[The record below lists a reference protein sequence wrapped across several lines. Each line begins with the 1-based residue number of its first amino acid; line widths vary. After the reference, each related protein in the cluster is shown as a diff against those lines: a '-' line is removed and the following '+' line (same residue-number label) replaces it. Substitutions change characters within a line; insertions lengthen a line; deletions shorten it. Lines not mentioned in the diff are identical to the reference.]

1 MIIEEEITYEP
12 DTYDSIT
19 YEPITYE
26 PIAYEPDTLESIT
39 YEPDT
44 LEPNELAQRDL
55 NLREIRENIQQKKAY
70 LKRIMSTL
78 KKEIGTNQE
87 LNTILSDYEES
98 VSVLRKKKEEQV
110 IYFELMQDYLD
121 KITNDSDLTAEAL
134 IRAKDDQRSI
144 LEEMKKVKDEL
155 KELVEET
162 SS

>member
-1 MIIEEEITYEP
+1 MIIEEEIT
-12 DTYDSIT
+12 
-19 YEPITYE
+19 
-26 PIAYEPDTLESIT
+26 YEPDTLESIT

-55 NLREIRENIQQKKAY
+55 NLREIRENILQKKAY

-78 KKEIGTNQE
+78 KKETGTNQE

>member
-55 NLREIRENIQQKKAY
+55 NLREIRENILQKKAY

>member
-1 MIIEEEITYEP
+1 MIIEGEIAYEP
-12 DTYDSIT
+12 DTYDSIEYDT
-19 YEPITYE
+19 ITYE
-26 PIAYEPDTLESIT
+26 PIAYEPIAHEPIA
-39 YEPDT
+39 YEPIAY
-44 LEPNELAQRDL
+44 EPNELAQRDL
-55 NLREIRENIQQKKAY
+55 NLREIRENILQKKAY

>member
-1 MIIEEEITYEP
+1 MIIEEEP
-12 DTYDSIT
+12 DTYDSIE
-19 YEPITYE
+19 YDSITYE
-26 PIAYEPDTLESIT
+26 PIT

-98 VSVLRKKKEEQV
+98 VSVLRTKKEEQV

>member
-12 DTYDSIT
+12 DTYDSIEYDT
-19 YEPITYE
+19 ITYE
-26 PIAYEPDTLESIT
+26 PIT

>member
-1 MIIEEEITYEP
+1 MIIEGEIAYEP
-12 DTYDSIT
+12 DTYDSIEYDT
-19 YEPITYE
+19 ITYE
-26 PIAYEPDTLESIT
+26 PIT

-55 NLREIRENIQQKKAY
+55 NLREIRENILQKKAY

>member
-1 MIIEEEITYEP
+1 MIIEGEIAYEP
-12 DTYDSIT
+12 DTYDSIEYDTIT
-19 YEPITYE
+19 YEPIT
-26 PIAYEPDTLESIT
+26 YEPDTLESIT

>member
-1 MIIEEEITYEP
+1 MIIEEEP
-12 DTYDSIT
+12 DTYDSIEYDT
-19 YEPITYE
+19 
-26 PIAYEPDTLESIT
+26 IAYEPDTLESIT
-39 YEPDT
+39 YEPIAY
-44 LEPNELAQRDL
+44 EPNELAQRDL
-55 NLREIRENIQQKKAY
+55 NLREIRENILQKKAY

-87 LNTILSDYEES
+87 LNTILSDYEDS
-98 VSVLRKKKEEQV
+98 VSVLRTKKEEQV

>member
-1 MIIEEEITYEP
+1 MIIEGEIAYEP
-12 DTYDSIT
+12 DTYDSIEYDT
-19 YEPITYE
+19 ITYE
-26 PIAYEPDTLESIT
+26 PIT

>member
-1 MIIEEEITYEP
+1 MIVDTEEKDI
-12 DTYDSIT
+12 
-19 YEPITYE
+19 YEPIDFE
-26 PIAYEPDTLESIT
+26 PIDFEPIPYEHMPIE
-39 YEPDT
+39 YG
-44 LEPNELAQRDL
+44 PNELAQRDL
-55 NLREIRENIQQKKAY
+55 KLREIRDKIEQKKAY
-70 LKRIMSTL
+70 LKRNMSML

-87 LNTILSDYEES
+87 LNEILSDYESS
-98 VSVLRKKKEEQV
+98 VAELKKKKEEQV

-155 KELVEET
+155 KELAEET

>member
-12 DTYDSIT
+12 DT
-19 YEPITYE
+19 
-26 PIAYEPDTLESIT
+26 LESIT
-39 YEPDT
+39 YEPVAH
-44 LEPNELAQRDL
+44 EPNELAQRDL
-55 NLREIRENIQQKKAY
+55 KLREIRENILQKKAY

-87 LNTILSDYEES
+87 LNTILSDYEGS

>member
-1 MIIEEEITYEP
+1 MIVEEEP
-12 DTYDSIT
+12 DIYDMNAFESDT
-19 YEPITYE
+19 F
-26 PIAYEPDTLESIT
+26 EPDTLESIA

>member
-12 DTYDSIT
+12 DTYDSIEYDTIT
-19 YEPITYE
+19 YEPIT
-26 PIAYEPDTLESIT
+26 YEPDTLESIT

-55 NLREIRENIQQKKAY
+55 NLREIRENILQKKAY